1 MFSGIATAN
10 PVGDIFQSEGITGTF
25 VAASL
30 NGDGIH
36 IHNDSRSTERFAPA
50 STFKIPNTL
59 IALDLGI
66 VDSEAS
72 TFTWDGTDRGIESWN
87 KDQTLKTAFKVSCVW
102 CYQEIAR
109 AVGAEHYKRA
119 LAKLDYGN
127 RSIGD
132 QVDRFWLNGSLQISA
147 VEQIAF
153 LRKLYNEELP
163 FQREHIDNLKTM
175 MVTQRT
181 EQHTIYAKTGWAAT
195 KPQVAWYV
203 GFVESGENTWLFA
216 MNMQVDKP
224 EQAALRGELAIR
236 SLRALGII

>member
-1 MFSGIATAN
+1 MLPGHADES
-10 PVGDIFQSEGITGTF
+10 PVRAIFESEGITGTF

-30 NGDGIH
+30 NGDVIH

-59 IALDLGI
+59 IALDLSI

-109 AVGAEHYKRA
+109 AVGAERYKRA

-147 VEQIAF
+147 VEQITF

-163 FQREHIDNLKTM
+163 FQREHIDILKAM
-175 MVTQRT
+175 MVTQQT
-181 EQHTIYAKTGWAAT
+181 ELHTVYAKTGWAAT
-195 KPQVAWYV
+195 MPQVAWYV
-203 GFVESGENTWLFA
+203 GFVESGEDTWLFA
-216 MNMQVDKP
+216 MNMRVDNP
-224 EQAALRGELAIR
+224 EQAALREELSIR
-236 SLRALGII
+236 SLHALGII

>member
-1 MFSGIATAN
+1 MLPGYADES
-10 PVGDIFQSEGITGTF
+10 PVRAIFESEGITGTF

-30 NGDGIH
+30 NGDVIH

-59 IALDLGI
+59 IALDLSI

-87 KDQTLKTAFKVSCVW
+87 KDQTLKTAFKISCVW

-147 VEQIAF
+147 VEQINF

-163 FQREHIDNLKTM
+163 FQREHFDILKAM
-175 MVTQRT
+175 MVTQQT
-181 EQHTIYAKTGWAAT
+181 ELHTVYAKTGWAAT
-195 KPQVAWYV
+195 TPQVAWYV
-203 GFVESGENTWLFA
+203 GFVESGEDTWLFA
-216 MNMQVDKP
+216 MNMRVDNP
-224 EQAALRGELAIR
+224 EQAALREELSIR
-236 SLRALGII
+236 SLHALGII